1 VVSGEYLVSKVY
13 KIKSCKVKDKKIEG
27 NKTLNPK
34 PEMAEKVVEKKLR
47 PQRLNEFIGQEKI
60 KEQLE
65 IFLTAAQSRGEQ
77 LDHILFYGPPGL
89 GKTTLACLM
98 AREMNSNIRITSGPA
113 LTRAG
118 DLASILTGLKK
129 GDFLFIDEIHRLNKL
144 VEEMLYA
151 AMEDF
156 ALDIVLGKG
165 PAAKTVR
172 LNLQKFTLVGATT
185 RIGLISGPMRDRF
198 GYVQQLDF
206 YEDKDLGEI
215 VERTA
220 EVLGVKIEPQ
230 AAVSIAKRSRGTP
243 RIANRLLRRVR
254 DYAEVKNDGLITLRE
269 VEEALTML
277 GVDDSGLSDA
287 DRRYLD
293 IVKNQYHGGPVGV
306 ENLAASL
313 SEDVG
318 TITEVYEP
326 FLMKKGLIKRTPKG
340 RVLGDKF

>member
-1 VVSGEYLVSKVY
+1 MT
-13 KIKSCKVKDKKIEG
+13 DK
-27 NKTLNPK
+27 NLNPIAETK
-34 PEMAEKVVEKKLR
+34 EKVVEKSLR
-47 PQRLNEFIGQEKI
+47 PQRLNEFIGQEKL
-60 KEQLE
+60 KRQLE
-65 IFLTAAQSRGEQ
+65 IFLEAAKTRGDA

-89 GKTTLACLM
+89 GKTTLAFLM
-98 AREMNSNIRITSGPA
+98 AREMGSNIKMTSGPA

-144 VEEMLYA
+144 VEEMLYS

-156 ALDIVLGKG
+156 VLDIVLGKG
-165 PAAKTVR
+165 PSAKTVR

-206 YEDKDLGEI
+206 YENIDLEEI

-220 EVLGVKIEPQ
+220 EVLKVKIESE
-230 AAVSIAKRSRGTP
+230 AARSISERSRGTP

-254 DYAEVKNDGLITLRE
+254 DYAQIKNDGLITLNE
-269 VEEALTML
+269 VEEALKML
-277 GVDDSGLSDA
+277 GVDEEGLSDA
-287 DRRYLD
+287 DRKYLD
-293 IVKNQYHGGPVGV
+293 VVKKQYGGGPVGV
-306 ENLAASL
+306 ENIAAAL
-313 SEDVG
+313 TEDVG

-340 RVLGDKF
+340 RVLV

>member
-1 VVSGEYLVSKVY
+1 MD
-13 KIKSCKVKDKKIEG
+13 DKKILDAKVE
-27 NKTLNPK
+27 T
-34 PEMAEKVVEKKLR
+34 EEKIVEKKLR
-47 PQRLNEFIGQEKI
+47 PQILDEFIGQEKL
-60 KEQLE
+60 KEQLN
-65 IFLTAAQSRGEQ
+65 IFLAAAKSRNEV

-98 AREMNSNIRITSGPA
+98 AREMGGNVKMTSGPA
-113 LTRAG
+113 LSRAG

-165 PAAKTVR
+165 PSAKTVR

-198 GYVQQLDF
+198 GYIQQLDF
-206 YEDKDLGEI
+206 YSDEDLSEI

-220 EVLGVKIEPQ
+220 EVFRVKIESK
-230 AAVSIAKRSRGTP
+230 AALEIGKRSRGTP

-254 DYAEVKNDGLITLRE
+254 DYAQVKSDGLINLKE
-269 VEEALTML
+269 VEEALNML
-277 GVDDSGLSDA
+277 GVDSMGLSDA

-293 IVKNQYHGGPVGV
+293 IVKNQYNGGPVGV
-306 ENLAASL
+306 ENIAASL

-326 FLMKKGLIKRTPKG
+326 FLMKKGLVKRTPKG
-340 RVLGDKF
+340 RVLV

>member
-1 VVSGEYLVSKVY
+1 MNS
-13 KIKSCKVKDKKIEG
+13 KKIEEED
-27 NKTLNPK
+27 KTLNPK
-34 PEMAEKVVEKKLR
+34 AEVEEKIVEKKLR
-47 PQRLNEFIGQEKI
+47 PQRLAEFIGQEKL
-60 KEQLE
+60 KEQLD
-65 IFLTAAQSRGEQ
+65 IFLKAAQSRGEA

-98 AREMNSNIRITSGPA
+98 AREMNCNIKMTSGPA

-144 VEEMLYA
+144 VEEMLYS

-165 PAAKTVR
+165 PSAKTVR

-206 YEDKDLGEI
+206 YEDRDLEEI
-215 VERTA
+215 VERTSV
-220 EVLGVKIEPQ
+220 VLGVKIEPE
-230 AAVSIAKRSRGTP
+230 AAESISKRSRGTP

-254 DYAEVKNDGLITLRE
+254 DYAEVKNDGVITLKE
-269 VEEALTML
+269 VDDSLKML
-277 GVDDSGLSDA
+277 GVDTLGLSDA

-293 IVKNQYHGGPVGV
+293 VVKNQYGGGPVGV
-306 ENLAASL
+306 ENIAASL

-340 RVLGDKF
+340 RVSL

>member
-1 VVSGEYLVSKVY
+1 M
-13 KIKSCKVKDKKIEG
+13 DKKITEEE
-27 NKTLNPK
+27 NKKTLDPK
-34 PEMAEKVVEKKLR
+34 VEGEEKVVEKKLR
-47 PQRLNEFIGQEKI
+47 PQRLGEFIGQEKL
-60 KEQLE
+60 KEQLD
-65 IFLTAAQSRGEQ
+65 IFLKAAKSRGEA

-98 AREMNSNIRITSGPA
+98 AREMGSNIKMTSGPA

-144 VEEMLYA
+144 VEEMLYS

-165 PAAKTVR
+165 PSAKTVR

-206 YEDKDLGEI
+206 YEDVDLKEI
-215 VERTA
+215 IERTS
-220 EVLGVKIEPQ
+220 EVLGVKIDPE
-230 AAVSIAKRSRGTP
+230 AAKEISRRARGTP

-254 DYAEVKNDGLITLRE
+254 DYAEIHPFLHKASDGQAMIGLE
-269 VEEALTML
+269 HVEKALKML
-277 GVDDSGLSDA
+277 GVDELGLSDA
-287 DRRYLD
+287 DRKYLE
-293 IVKNQYHGGPVGV
+293 IVKKQYNGGPVGV
-306 ENLAASL
+306 ENIAASL

-326 FLMKKGLIKRTPKG
+326 SLMKKGLIKRTPKG
-340 RVLGDKF
+340 RVLV

>member
-1 VVSGEYLVSKVY
+1 M
-13 KIKSCKVKDKKIEG
+13 IKKIEE
-27 NKTLNPK
+27 NKTLDPK

-98 AREMNSNIRITSGPA
+98 AREMSCNIKITSGPA

-269 VEEALTML
+269 VEEALKML

-340 RVLGDKF
+340 RVLGNEFVK

>member
-1 VVSGEYLVSKVY
+1 MSNLKNQE
-13 KIKSCKVKDKKIEG
+13 E
-27 NKTLNPK
+27 NKTTLDPK
-34 PEMAEKVVEKKLR
+34 AEVEEKVVEKKLR
-47 PQRLNEFIGQEKI
+47 PQRLNEFIGQEKL
-60 KEQLE
+60 KEQLD
-65 IFLTAAQSRGEQ
+65 IFLKAAKSRGEA

-89 GKTTLACLM
+89 GKTTLAYLM
-98 AREMNSNIRITSGPA
+98 AHEMNSNIKMTSGPA

-144 VEEMLYA
+144 VEEMLYS

-165 PAAKTVR
+165 PSAKTVR

-206 YEDKDLGEI
+206 YEDIDLKEI
-215 VERTA
+215 IERTSD
-220 EVLGVKIEPQ
+220 VLGVRIESE
-230 AAVSIAKRSRGTP
+230 AAREISRRARGTP

-254 DYAEVKNDGLITLRE
+254 DYAEIRNDGLITLEE
-269 VEEALTML
+269 VDGALKML
-277 GVDDSGLSDA
+277 GVDETGLSDA
-287 DRRYLD
+287 DRKYLEV
-293 IVKNQYHGGPVGV
+293 VKKQYNGGPVGV
-306 ENLAASL
+306 ENIAASL
-313 SEDVG
+313 SEDIG

-340 RVLGDKF
+340 RVLV

>member
-1 VVSGEYLVSKVY
+1 MFTKFKLKVES
-13 KIKSCKVKDKKIEG
+13 IKLKVMKDKKILDQ
-27 NKTLNPK
+27 K
-34 PEMAEKVVEKKLR
+34 AEVEEKIVEKKLR
-47 PQRLNEFIGQEKI
+47 PQKLNEFIGQEKL
-60 KEQLE
+60 KEQLD
-65 IFLTAAQSRGEQ
+65 IFLKAAKAREET

-98 AREMNSNIRITSGPA
+98 AREMNSNIKMTSGPA

-144 VEEMLYA
+144 VEEMLYS

-206 YEDKDLGEI
+206 YEDTDLKEI
-215 VERTA
+215 VERTS
-220 EVLGVKIEPQ
+220 EVLGVKIEPE
-230 AAVSIAKRSRGTP
+230 AAESISKRSRGTP

-254 DYAEVKNDGLITLRE
+254 DYAQVKNDGLITLKE
-269 VEEALTML
+269 VNDSLKML
-277 GVDDSGLSDA
+277 GVDNLGLSDA

-293 IVKNQYHGGPVGV
+293 VVKRQYGGGPVGV
-306 ENLAASL
+306 ENIAASL

-340 RVLGDKF
+340 RVSL

>member
-1 VVSGEYLVSKVY
+1 M
-13 KIKSCKVKDKKIEG
+13 DNKKILDAKIE
-27 NKTLNPK
+27 T
-34 PEMAEKVVEKKLR
+34 EEKIIEKKLR
-47 PQRLNEFIGQEKI
+47 PQILNEFIGQEKL
-60 KEQLE
+60 KEQLN
-65 IFLTAAQSRGEQ
+65 IFLAAAKSRDEA

-98 AREMNSNIRITSGPA
+98 AREMGGNVKMTSGPA
-113 LTRAG
+113 LSRAG

-165 PAAKTVR
+165 PSAKTVR

-206 YEDKDLGEI
+206 YSDEDLSEI

-220 EVLGVKIEPQ
+220 EVFNVKIETR
-230 AAVSIAKRSRGTP
+230 AALEIGKRSRGTP

-254 DYAEVKNDGLITLRE
+254 DYAQVKSDGLINLKE
-269 VEEALTML
+269 VEDALKML
-277 GVDDSGLSDA
+277 GVDSMGLSDA

-293 IVKNQYHGGPVGV
+293 VVKNQYHGGPVGV
-306 ENLAASL
+306 ENIAASL

-340 RVLGDKF
+340 RIL

>member
-1 VVSGEYLVSKVY
+1 M
-13 KIKSCKVKDKKIEG
+13 
-27 NKTLNPK
+27 NKTNPEILDQK
-34 PEMAEKVVEKKLR
+34 AEVNEKIVEKSLR
-47 PQRLNEFIGQEKI
+47 PQKLNEFIGQEKL
-60 KEQLE
+60 KQQLQ
-65 IFLTAAQSRGEQ
+65 IFLEAAKTRGEA

-89 GKTTLACLM
+89 GKTTLAFLM
-98 AREMNSNIRITSGPA
+98 AREMGSNIKMTSGPA

-144 VEEMLYA
+144 VEEMLYS

-165 PAAKTVR
+165 PSAKTVR

-206 YEDKDLGEI
+206 YDDNDLKEI
-215 VERTA
+215 IERTG
-220 EVLGVKIEPQ
+220 EVLKVKIESE
-230 AAVSIAKRSRGTP
+230 AAKSISKRSRGTP

-254 DYAEVKNDGLITLRE
+254 DYAQVKNDGLITLNE
-269 VEEALTML
+269 VEEALKML
-277 GVDDSGLSDA
+277 GVDEDGLSDA
-287 DRRYLD
+287 DRKYLEV
-293 IVKNQYHGGPVGV
+293 IRKQYGGGPVGV
-306 ENLAASL
+306 ENIAAAL
-313 SEDVG
+313 TEDVG

-340 RVLGDKF
+340 RVLT

>member
-1 VVSGEYLVSKVY
+1 
-13 KIKSCKVKDKKIEG
+13 
-27 NKTLNPK
+27 
-34 PEMAEKVVEKKLR
+34 
-47 PQRLNEFIGQEKI
+47 
-60 KEQLE
+60 
-65 IFLTAAQSRGEQ
+65 
-77 LDHILFYGPPGL
+77 
-89 GKTTLACLM
+89 
-98 AREMNSNIRITSGPA
+98 

-144 VEEMLYA
+144 VEEMLYS

-165 PAAKTVR
+165 PSAKTVR

-206 YEDKDLGEI
+206 YEDKDLKEI
-215 VERTA
+215 IERTG
-220 EVLGVKIEPQ
+220 EVLKVAIEPE
-230 AAVSIAKRSRGTP
+230 AAESISRRSRGTP

-254 DYAEVKNDGLITLRE
+254 DYAEVNPLSHKASDGQAMIILE
-269 VEEALTML
+269 HVEKALKML
-277 GVDDSGLSDA
+277 GVDESGLSDA
-287 DRRYLD
+287 DRKYLD
-293 IVKNQYHGGPVGV
+293 VVKNQYGGGPVGV
-306 ENLAASL
+306 ENIAASL

-340 RVLGDKF
+340 RVTL